1 MSGRVIYVIVD
12 IICLV
17 DYDRVFLK
25 ASDAPT
31 TMKIYALICTPDL
44 FQSMRTFAT
53 IVQIYLIRCALEG
66 IPNIDGA
73 YSCH

>member
-25 ASDAPT
+25 VLDAST
-31 TMKIYALICTPDL
+31 TIKIYALICTPDF
-44 FQSMRTFAT
+44 FQSMRTFVT
-53 IVQIYLIRCALEG
+53 IVQIYFIRCTLKG
-66 IPNIDGA
+66 IPNIDSV
-73 YSCH
+73 YSCY